1 MSSKLIVAPNCFAK
15 INSSAGVS
23 LEENMISLPSNP
35 QRSDIIS
42 SVKDEQSVPHPSSF
56 KIFKIVGFGVAFTAK
71 YSLNPLFHE
80 NAFFKR
86 SAFARIPFS
95 SYRWYG
101 VGYFFT
107 ISSNCS
113 FVTNG
118 TFAMVFGSFLLYFC
132 IFISFLIVVFHWPV
146 HL

>member
-1 MSSKLIVAPNCFAK
+1 MSSKLIVAPNCFAR

-42 SVKDEQSVPHPSSF
+42 SVKDEQSVPHPSSL

-80 NAFFKR
+80 NALYNPLAV
-86 SAFARIPFS
+86 SRIPFS
-95 SYRWYG
+95 SYK
-101 VGYFFT
+101 
-107 ISSNCS
+107 
-113 FVTNG
+113 
-118 TFAMVFGSFLLYFC
+118 
-132 IFISFLIVVFHWPV
+132 
-146 HL
+146 